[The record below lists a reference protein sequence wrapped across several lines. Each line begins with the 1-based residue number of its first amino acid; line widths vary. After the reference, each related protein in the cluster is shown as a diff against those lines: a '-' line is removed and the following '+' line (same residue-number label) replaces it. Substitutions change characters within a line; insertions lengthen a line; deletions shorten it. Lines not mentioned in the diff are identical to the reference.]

1 MPFYFSS
8 SVGLTQIHDP
18 YQVTSMGTRTE
29 MFPPKT
35 KPATRRIFIPDQ
47 HDRVFIVTG
56 GTSRCG
62 FEVAKALYNLKG
74 RVYIRRSYA
83 EAAIT
88 GIKNAPPAEDQVVKG
103 GRGELFF
110 IQLDLGDLSIIKSS
124 AEEIPRATT

>member
-1 MPFYFSS
+1 MCISETMCKVDLFAPQ
-8 SVGLTQIHDP
+8 G
-18 YQVTSMGTRTE
+18 
-29 MFPPKT
+29 
-35 KPATRRIFIPDQ
+35 
-47 HDRVFIVTG
+47 
-56 GTSRCG
+56 
-62 FEVAKALYNLKG
+62 
-74 RVYIRRSYA
+74 RRSYA